1 MFDLYEE
8 ESFDPIGVAE
18 IAEKLGV
25 TRQKVASLK
34 HHGKLPEPTK
44 VLKCGPLWD
53 AKEIT
58 GGNND
63 KQRNTNTTIKAMEY
77 QFDKTNGQRF
87 R

>member
-53 AKEIT
+53 AK
-58 GGNND
+58 
-63 KQRNTNTTIKAMEY
+63 
-77 QFDKTNGQRF
+77 
-87 R
+87 

>member
-34 HHGKLPEPTK
+34 HHGKLPKPTK

-53 AKEIT
+53 AKEIDDFINT
-58 GGNND
+58 VGIKDNRR
-63 KQRNTNTTIKAMEY
+63 KQ
-77 QFDKTNGQRF
+77 
-87 R
+87 

>member
-18 IAEKLGV
+18 IAEMLGV

-34 HHGKLPEPTK
+34 HHGKLPEPKK

-53 AKEIT
+53 YKQIFIYINN
-58 GGNND
+58 GGIKDNRR
-63 KQRNTNTTIKAMEY
+63 KQ
-77 QFDKTNGQRF
+77 
-87 R
+87 